1 MAKTSK
7 FDQLVAA
14 VTHAEL
20 IPANRNLTAGE
31 IELLDDLSARLRAY
45 SFGNPSQKVNDL
57 LRRVSAVRTGKRDSP
72 ISAAAAPAT
81 STAPPTASPSKRK
94 KNSKGPSRGAQR
106 QSTRTHS
113 LELRRIAQAGR
124 PMAPSD
130 AEALNQIIAELEALS
145 RKAPIARTL
154 WTQALDTR
162 AYLTGG
168 SAAPDRDRSGVP
180 SAGRISAPRGL
191 DSAKREV
198 LGGLP
203 GTRRGH

>member
-20 IPANRNLTAGE
+20 IPSNRNLTAGE

-45 SFGNPSQKVNDL
+45 FFGNPSEKVNDL
-57 LRRVSAVRTGKRDSP
+57 LRRVSAVRTRDST
-72 ISAAAAPAT
+72 ISAAPAPAMPT
-81 STAPPTASPSKRK
+81 TPPAGFASKRK
-94 KNSKGPSRGAQR
+94 RNAERPSRGAQR
-106 QSTRTHS
+106 QSTRTQS

-130 AEALNQIIAELEALS
+130 AETLNQIIVELEALS
-145 RKAPIARTL
+145 RKVPMARTL

-180 SAGRISAPRGL
+180 SAGRISAARGL

>member
-31 IELLDDLSARLRAY
+31 IELLDDLSARLRQQF
-45 SFGNPSQKVNDL
+45 FGDRSEEVRDL

-72 ISAAAAPAT
+72 ISAAPAAAT
-81 STAPPTASPSKRK
+81 PTASPSKRK

-191 DSAKREV
+191 DRAKREV

>member
-45 SFGNPSQKVNDL
+45 FFGNPSEKVNDL

-81 STAPPTASPSKRK
+81 STAPPADSASKR

-162 AYLTGG
+162 AYLTGR
-168 SAAPDRDRSGVP
+168 SAAPERDRSGVP

-191 DSAKREV
+191 DRAKREV